1 MRVEGIRPGAMPGQ
15 ENQKLP
21 ELKTDLP
28 VKKAVGASST
38 AANGQP
44 VDREFSKA
52 ELEQAVQQLN
62 NTMQAYST
70 KLHFEIHE
78 KSGEIMVKVL
88 NSEDGSVVR
97 EIPPERTLDMVAYF
111 KEMLGLIIDK
121 MI

>member
-1 MRVEGIRPGAMPGQ
+1 MAGA
-15 ENQKLP
+15 ENQKSS
-21 ELKTDLP
+21 ELKPVLP
-28 VKKAVGASST
+28 WKRATGAAIPAS
-38 AANGQP
+38 NEHP
-44 VDREFSKA
+44 VDRVFTRD
-52 ELEQAVQQLN
+52 ELKQAVEQLN

-78 KSGEIMVKVL
+78 KSGEMMVKVL

-111 KEMLGLIIDK
+111 KEMLGIIIDK

>member
-1 MRVEGIRPGAMPGQ
+1 MRVESINPGAMAGM
-15 ENQKLP
+15 ENQKFP
-21 ELKTDLP
+21 ELKAVLP
-28 VKKAVGASST
+28 GKKATGAAIPAS
-38 AANGQP
+38 NEHP
-44 VDREFSKA
+44 VDRVFA
-52 ELEQAVQQLN
+52 RDELKQAVEQLN

-78 KSGEIMVKVL
+78 KSGEMMVKVL

-111 KEMLGLIIDK
+111 KEMLGIIIDK